1 MKALNLL
8 LILVLLL
15 SALVI
20 SGCKK
25 EEETPRE
32 CQTSSQCKVPN
43 KCFAPKCTAEGRCI
57 VTPKDNCCGNRKCD
71 PAGLE
76 NQCNCPTDCGN
87 CSGYIQYNV
96 TSGSRIQKKTTQYAI
111 HTCENNDCR
120 VGVDMTKVRN
130 ISIVD
135 DLVVADAF
143 KTEFLTTFNNPFNV
157 EKDKIKIEFSLKD
170 KESDISGPLKF
181 TEIKVLSDTDE
192 MMGRKFISEKL
203 ENVGNMFTIETG
215 ITSSQRSIELE
226 KHLNFELFYEL
237 FRTVVNNSAPINNVT
252 KKKPNMQVL
261 KRSSIKVGIGQKF
274 ILVAQPSMELGDEEE
289 TQ

>member
-1 MKALNLL
+1 
-8 LILVLLL
+8 
-15 SALVI
+15 
-20 SGCKK
+20 
-25 EEETPRE
+25 
-32 CQTSSQCKVPN
+32 
-43 KCFAPKCTAEGRCI
+43 
-57 VTPKDNCCGNRKCD
+57 
-71 PAGLE
+71 
-76 NQCNCPTDCGN
+76 
-87 CSGYIQYNV
+87 
-96 TSGSRIQKKTTQYAI
+96 
-111 HTCENNDCR
+111 
-120 VGVDMTKVRN
+120 
-130 ISIVD
+130 
-135 DLVVADAF
+135 
-143 KTEFLTTFNNPFNV
+143 
-157 EKDKIKIEFSLKD
+157 
-170 KESDISGPLKF
+170 
-181 TEIKVLSDTDE
+181 